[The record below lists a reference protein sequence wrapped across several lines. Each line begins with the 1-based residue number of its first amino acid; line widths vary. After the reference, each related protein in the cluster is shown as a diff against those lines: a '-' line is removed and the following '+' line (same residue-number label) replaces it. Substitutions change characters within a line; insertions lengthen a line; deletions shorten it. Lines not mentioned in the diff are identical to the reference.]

1 MYRQFTMHST
11 IPLLLLQYGC
21 QRLAVLNDVVLMA
34 SASDRYCFY
43 ITTMK
48 NDTCS
53 LLLVPWSD
61 LTMTPSESWAG
72 GFDSISIF
80 RATDP
85 IASVGPGRGAAE
97 GHMGRKEKAAA
108 VSPLFPDPGTSCLSY
123 LFSCHVKMKTFGK
136 EMINVPELGRF
147 HEL

>member
-21 QRLAVLNDVVLMA
+21 QRLAVLNDVVLMT

-108 VSPLFPDPGTSCLSY
+108 VSPLFLTQAPAALAT
-123 LFSCHVKMKTFGK
+123 FSHAM
-136 EMINVPELGRF
+136 
-147 HEL
+147 